1 MMQTREYL
9 SQIVRFDR
17 MIENRKMEIEQL
29 RSIATS
35 TTIPPKDVN
44 VKSSSDKDKM
54 GNTVVK
60 IVELEKE
67 TSVIISKRSKIL
79 RQIENIPDAKM
90 YEVLYQKFV
99 DNKPNKEIKLENIT
113 SVRRVQQILND
124 ALTKFESMYGEQYLI
139 S

>member
-1 MMQTREYL
+1 MQTREYL

-35 TTIPPKDVN
+35 TTIPPKDIN

-67 TSVIISKRSKIL
+67 TSVIISQRSKIL

-124 ALTKFESMYGEQYLI
+124 ALAKFESMYGYQYLI

>member
-1 MMQTREYL
+1 MQTREYL
-9 SQIVRFDR
+9 NQIVRFDR

-67 TSVIISKRSKIL
+67 TSVIISQRSKIL

-124 ALTKFESMYGEQYLI
+124 ALAKFESMYGYQYLI

>member
-1 MMQTREYL
+1 MQTREYL

-54 GNTVVK
+54 GNIVVK

-67 TSVIISKRSKIL
+67 TSVIISQRSKIL
-79 RQIENIPDAKM
+79 LQIENIPDAKM

-124 ALTKFESMYGEQYLI
+124 ALAKFESMYGYQYLI

>member
-1 MMQTREYL
+1 MQTREYL

-67 TSVIISKRSKIL
+67 TSVIISQRSKIL

-124 ALTKFESMYGEQYLI
+124 ALAKFESMYGHQYLI

>member
-1 MMQTREYL
+1 MQTREYL

-44 VKSSSDKDKM
+44 VKSSSDKDKI

-67 TSVIISKRSKIL
+67 TSVIISQRSKIL

-124 ALTKFESMYGEQYLI
+124 ALAKFESMYGYQYLI

>member
-1 MMQTREYL
+1 MQTREYL

-60 IVELEKE
+60 IVDLEKE
-67 TSVIISKRSKIL
+67 TSVIISQRSKIL

-124 ALTKFESMYGEQYLI
+124 ALAKFESMYGYQYLI

>member
-1 MMQTREYL
+1 MQTREYL

-35 TTIPPKDVN
+35 TTIPHKDVN

-67 TSVIISKRSKIL
+67 TSVIISQRSKIL

-124 ALTKFESMYGEQYLI
+124 ALAKFESMYGYQYLI

>member
-1 MMQTREYL
+1 MQTREYL

-67 TSVIISKRSKIL
+67 TSVIISQRSKIL

-124 ALTKFESMYGEQYLI
+124 ALAKFESMY
-139 S
+139 

>member
-1 MMQTREYL
+1 MQTREYL

-67 TSVIISKRSKIL
+67 TSVIISQRSKIL

-124 ALTKFESMYGEQYLI
+124 ALAKFESMYGEQYLI

>member
-1 MMQTREYL
+1 MQTREYL
-9 SQIVRFDR
+9 MQIVRFDR

-44 VKSSSDKDKM
+44 VKISSDKDKM

-67 TSVIISKRSKIL
+67 TSVIISQRSKIL

-124 ALTKFESMYGEQYLI
+124 ALAKFESMYGYQYLI

>member
-1 MMQTREYL
+1 MKTREYL

-35 TTIPPKDVN
+35 TTIPHKDVN

-67 TSVIISKRSKIL
+67 TSVIISQRSKIL

-124 ALTKFESMYGEQYLI
+124 ALAKFESMYGYQYLI

>member
-1 MMQTREYL
+1 MQTREYL

-67 TSVIISKRSKIL
+67 TSVIISQRSKIL

-124 ALTKFESMYGEQYLI
+124 ALAKFESMYGYQYLI

>member
-1 MMQTREYL
+1 MQTREYL

-67 TSVIISKRSKIL
+67 TSVIISQRSKIL

-124 ALTKFESMYGEQYLI
+124 ALTKFESMYGYQYLI

>member
-1 MMQTREYL
+1 MQTREYL

-67 TSVIISKRSKIL
+67 TSVIISQRSKIL

-99 DNKPNKEIKLENIT
+99 DNKSNKEIKLENIT

-124 ALTKFESMYGEQYLI
+124 ALAKFESMYGYQYLI

>member
-1 MMQTREYL
+1 MQTREYL

-60 IVELEKE
+60 VVELEKE
-67 TSVIISKRSKIL
+67 TSVIISQRSKIL

-124 ALTKFESMYGEQYLI
+124 ALAKFESMYGYQYLI

>member
-1 MMQTREYL
+1 MQTREYL
-9 SQIVRFDR
+9 SQIVRFDK

-35 TTIPPKDVN
+35 TTIQPKDVN

-67 TSVIISKRSKIL
+67 TSVIISQRSKIL

-124 ALTKFESMYGEQYLI
+124 ALAKFESMYGYQYLI

>member
-1 MMQTREYL
+1 MQTREYL

-67 TSVIISKRSKIL
+67 TSVIISQRSKIL

-99 DNKPNKEIKLENIT
+99 DNKTNKEIKLENIT

-124 ALTKFESMYGEQYLI
+124 ALAKFESMYGYQYLI

>member
-1 MMQTREYL
+1 MQTREYL

-35 TTIPPKDVN
+35 TTIPHKDVN

-67 TSVIISKRSKIL
+67 TSVIISQRSKIL

-113 SVRRVQQILND
+113 SVRRIQQILND
-124 ALTKFESMYGEQYLI
+124 ALAKFESMYGYQYLI